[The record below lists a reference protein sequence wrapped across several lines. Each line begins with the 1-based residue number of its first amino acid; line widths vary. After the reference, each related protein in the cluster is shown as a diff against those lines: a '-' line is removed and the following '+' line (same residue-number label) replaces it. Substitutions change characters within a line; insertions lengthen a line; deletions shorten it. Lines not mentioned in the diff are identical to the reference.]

1 MKKDKGQNLIE
12 YVVIGSMVLVICI
25 VAIVFFGDSI
35 ADLFDNNSVANLFKS
50 KTRTQNLQKNYNY
63 LSGVTLM
70 FGGEKFSSPLE
81 AKILDDIN
89 KNISTTSGAE
99 GVTVKET
106 VEVLLQYINQLQDI
120 LKNNPDDKVQKLLY
134 EAYKLYSGCKEYTS
148 KDGATA
154 DNENLKLVNDLD
166 IAVKFDKDGD
176 LAVNFN
182 RALNDVLTT
191 LNDGNIKKL
200 IEIYGD
206 GILNLGESLKYK
218 VDSRLAQKI
227 GLNPDAMR
235 TSSAQFD
242 TQANA
247 NNSWIFKEF
256 TSATQS
262 QTVDIS
268 GSGSDIVLQN
278 NGSVPKIVLK
288 KSSEDKRL
296 IYRNKSDIVND
307 YEINSTITVGIN
319 SGTGKSG
326 VFFRAENLD
335 SGINGYSFEILH
347 DGNNQYNNKLYL
359 LKWTNGVPTT
369 ISTAGFSGS
378 DYLHSGSIDLKVKVN
393 GSQFT
398 ASIDGVNVLTY
409 SDSTYTSGEIG
420 MSYGKAIDGTLS
432 NFAVTCAS
440 DLDNKIKL
448 LKWAAA
454 NANAADKID
463 VYRSGNYTELLPE
476 SYNSKALCESLN
488 AQIIQNNCSLN

>member
-1 MKKDKGQNLIE
+1 MKKNKGQNLIE

-25 VAIVFFGDSI
+25 VAIIFFGDSI

-63 LSGVTLM
+63 LSGVSLM

-106 VEVLLQYINQLQDI
+106 VEVLLQYINQLQNI

-134 EAYKLYSGCKEYTS
+134 EAYKLYSGCKEYS
-148 KDGATA
+148 YKDGAA
-154 DNENLKLVNDLD
+154 ASNENLKLVNDLD
-166 IAVKFDKDGD
+166 IAVKLDKDGD

-182 RALNDVLTT
+182 RALNEVLTT
-191 LNDGNIKKL
+191 LNDGNVKKL
-200 IEIYGD
+200 IEIYGE

-218 VDSRLAQKI
+218 VDSRLANKL
-227 GLNPDAMR
+227 GLNTDAMR
-235 TSSAQFD
+235 TSAAKFD
-242 TQANA
+242 TPTNA
-247 NNSWIFKEF
+247 KNSWEFKEY
-256 TSATQS
+256 TSSTQS
-262 QTVDIS
+262 QSVDIS
-268 GSGSDIVLQN
+268 MSGSDIVLQN
-278 NGSVPKIVLK
+278 SGGVPKIVLK

-296 IYRNKSDIVND
+296 IYRNKSNLVDD
-307 YEINSTITVGIN
+307 YEINSTIAIGTN

-326 VFFRAENLD
+326 VFFRAED
-335 SGINGYSFEILH
+335 VDTGINGYSFEILH
-347 DGNNQYNNKLYL
+347 DGSNPYNNKLYL
-359 LKWTNGVPTT
+359 LKWMNGVPTT

-378 DYLHSGSIDLKVKVN
+378 EYLHNGSIDLKVAVN

-398 ASIDGVNVLTY
+398 ASIDGVKVLTY

-420 MSYGKAIDGTLS
+420 MSYGKSIDGTLS
-432 NFAVTCAS
+432 NFAVTYAS

-448 LKWAAA
+448 LQWAAA

-463 VYRSGNYTELLPE
+463 VYRNGNYTELLPE

-488 AQIIQNNCSLN
+488 AQILQNICALN